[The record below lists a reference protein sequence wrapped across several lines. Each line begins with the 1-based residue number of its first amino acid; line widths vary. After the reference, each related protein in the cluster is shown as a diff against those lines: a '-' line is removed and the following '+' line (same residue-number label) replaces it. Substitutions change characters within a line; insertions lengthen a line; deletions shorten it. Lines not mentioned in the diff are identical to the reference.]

1 MQGINGER
9 NMAVNCKDAIRE
21 ALENLGGEGTIKQV
35 KDYIVS
41 KYGPRWKDI
50 STAMADLTFPGS
62 KSSTY
67 TINER
72 FLERVAKGRYRLRKE
87 KGISAESSRKP
98 KYEAEKFAV
107 KRYRTVT
114 FDFGQAENN
123 LERKGQL
130 LDLKEAACLTDLSSE
145 KDHDD
150 VQSFLEARN
159 WEIETTKFPVSYYRL
174 DAFKNKTAVEIER
187 SLIDAIHRSL
197 FRCIWSYH
205 RNLLDVLVFIVP
217 TYKEPKFQN
226 VVRDLQAFEQI
237 IPFSVYVVGV
247 NKSSDESG
255 DDNV

>member
-1 MQGINGER
+1 
-9 NMAVNCKDAIRE
+9 MAVNCKDAIRE

-35 KDYIVS
+35 KDYILF
-41 KYGPRWKDI
+41 KYGSKWKDI

-67 TINER
+67 KISER
-72 FLERVAKGRYRLRKE
+72 FLERVFRGRYRLRNK
-87 KGISAESSRKP
+87 KSISVESSQKP
-98 KYEAEKFAV
+98 NYAQVEKFAV
-107 KRYRTVT
+107 KQKYRIIT
-114 FDFGQAENN
+114 FDFRQAEEN

-130 LDLKEAACLTDLSSE
+130 VDLKQAASLTDLSSE
-145 KDHDD
+145 EDHDD
-150 VQSFLEARN
+150 VQSFLKVKN

-205 RNLLDVLVFIVP
+205 RKLLDVLVLIVP

-237 IPFSVYVVGV
+237 IPFSVYVIGV

-255 DDNV
+255 DNNV